1 MSKKYLAKILAR
13 DLNGLNLISL
23 YCHKSILKIS
33 DIKFLKKNKIFL
45 LSLQR
50 NSIKAKNKNKVLSIC
65 KFEFIDQAKSKNI
78 NQYSSKKNLSLLA
91 IDTIKTKNGF
101 EFNLLFS
108 NNGFITLS
116 SEIIEVTLE
125 DLKEIK
131 WLIDWTQIVKIF
143 KRI

>member
-23 YCHKSILKIS
+23 YCHKSILKVS

-65 KFEFIDQAKSKNI
+65 KFEFIDQARSKNI
-78 NQYSSKKNLSLLA
+78 NQYLSKKNLSLLA
-91 IDTIKTKNGF
+91 IDTIKTKNGY

-108 NNGFITLS
+108 NNGFITLF

-131 WLIDWTQIVKIF
+131 NDL
-143 KRI
+143 

>member
-23 YCHKSILKIS
+23 YCHKSILKVS

-65 KFEFIDQAKSKNI
+65 KFEFIDQARSKNI
-78 NQYSSKKNLSLLA
+78 NQYSPKKNLSLLA
-91 IDTIKTKNGF
+91 IDTIKTKKGF

-125 DLKEIK
+125 DLKEIRND
-131 WLIDWTQIVKIF
+131 L
-143 KRI
+143 

>member
-23 YCHKSILKIS
+23 YCYKSKLKTS

-45 LSLQR
+45 LSLER
-50 NSIKAKNKNKVLSIC
+50 NSIKAENKKKILSIC
-65 KFEFIDQAKSKNI
+65 KFEFIDNAKSKNI
-78 NQYSSKKNLSLLA
+78 NQYSIEESLTLLA
-91 IDTIKTKNGF
+91 IDTIKTKTGY

-108 NNGFITLS
+108 DNGFITLS

-131 WLIDWTQIVKIF
+131 K
-143 KRI
+143 

>member
-23 YCHKSILKIS
+23 YCHKSILKVS

-65 KFEFIDQAKSKNI
+65 KFEFIDKARSKNI

-91 IDTIKTKNGF
+91 IDTIKTEKGF

-131 WLIDWTQIVKIF
+131 NDL
-143 KRI
+143 

>member
-33 DIKFLKKNKIFL
+33 DIKFLKENKIFL

-50 NSIKAKNKNKVLSIC
+50 NSIKTKNKNKVLSIC
-65 KFEFIDQAKSKNI
+65 KFEFIDQARSKNI
-78 NQYSSKKNLSLLA
+78 NQCSSKKNLSLLA
-91 IDTIKTKNGF
+91 IDTIKTKKGF

-108 NNGFITLS
+108 NNSFITLS

-125 DLKEIK
+125 DLKEIEND
-131 WLIDWTQIVKIF
+131 L
-143 KRI
+143 

>member
-23 YCHKSILKIS
+23 YCHKAKLKIS

-45 LSLQR
+45 LSIER
-50 NSIKAKNKNKVLSIC
+50 NSIKAENKNKVLSIC

-78 NQYSSKKNLSLLA
+78 NQNSLEKNLLLLA
-91 IDTIKTKNGF
+91 IDTIKTKKGY

-108 NNGFITLS
+108 NNSFITLI

-131 WLIDWTQIVKIF
+131 NDL
-143 KRI
+143 

>member
-33 DIKFLKKNKIFL
+33 DIKFLKENKIFL

-50 NSIKAKNKNKVLSIC
+50 NSIKTKNKNKVLSIC

-78 NQYSSKKNLSLLA
+78 NQYSLKKDLSLLA
-91 IDTIKTKNGF
+91 IDTIKTKKGF

-125 DLKEIK
+125 DLKEI
-131 WLIDWTQIVKIF
+131 
-143 KRI
+143 

>member
-33 DIKFLKKNKIFL
+33 DIKFLKENKIFL

-50 NSIKAKNKNKVLSIC
+50 NSIKTKNKNKVLSIC
-65 KFEFIDQAKSKNI
+65 KFEFIDQARSKNI
-78 NQYSSKKNLSLLA
+78 NQYLSEKNLSLLA

-131 WLIDWTQIVKIF
+131 NDL
-143 KRI
+143 

>member
-23 YCHKSILKIS
+23 YCHKSKLKIS

-45 LSLQR
+45 MSLER
-50 NSIKAKNKNKVLSIC
+50 NSIKAGNDKKVLSIC
-65 KFEFIDQAKSKNI
+65 RFEFIDSAKSKNI
-78 NQYSSKKNLSLLA
+78 NQYSIKKSLFLLA
-91 IDTIKTKNGF
+91 IDTIKTKKGY

-131 WLIDWTQIVKIF
+131 NDL
-143 KRI
+143 

>member
-33 DIKFLKKNKIFL
+33 DIKFLKENKIFL

-50 NSIKAKNKNKVLSIC
+50 NSIKTKNKNKVLSIC

-78 NQYSSKKNLSLLA
+78 NQYSLKKDLSLLA
-91 IDTIKTKNGF
+91 IDTIKTKKGF

-108 NNGFITLS
+108 NNGYITLS

-131 WLIDWTQIVKIF
+131 NDL
-143 KRI
+143 

>member
-33 DIKFLKKNKIFL
+33 DIKFLKENKIFL

-50 NSIKAKNKNKVLSIC
+50 NSIKTKNKNKVLSIC

-78 NQYSSKKNLSLLA
+78 NQYSLKEDLSLLA
-91 IDTIKTKNGF
+91 IDTIKTKKGF

-131 WLIDWTQIVKIF
+131 NDL
-143 KRI
+143 

>member
-23 YCHKSILKIS
+23 YCHKSILKVS

-50 NSIKAKNKNKVLSIC
+50 NSIKGKNKNKVLSIC
-65 KFEFIDQAKSKNI
+65 KFEFIDQARSKNI

-91 IDTIKTKNGF
+91 IDTIKTKKGF

-131 WLIDWTQIVKIF
+131 NDL
-143 KRI
+143 

>member
-23 YCHKSILKIS
+23 YCHKSILKVS

-50 NSIKAKNKNKVLSIC
+50 NSNKAKNKNKVLSIC
-65 KFEFIDQAKSKNI
+65 KFEFIDQARSKNI

-91 IDTIKTKNGF
+91 IDTIKTKKGF

-131 WLIDWTQIVKIF
+131 NDL
-143 KRI
+143 

>member
-33 DIKFLKKNKIFL
+33 DIKFLKENKIFL

-50 NSIKAKNKNKVLSIC
+50 NSIKTKNKNKVLSIC

-78 NQYSSKKNLSLLA
+78 NQYSLKKDLSLLA
-91 IDTIKTKNGF
+91 IDTIKTKKGF

-131 WLIDWTQIVKIF
+131 DDL
-143 KRI
+143 

>member
-23 YCHKSILKIS
+23 YCHKSILKVS

-65 KFEFIDQAKSKNI
+65 KFEFIDQARSKNI

-91 IDTIKTKNGF
+91 IDTLSLIHGY

-131 WLIDWTQIVKIF
+131 NDL
-143 KRI
+143 

>member
-33 DIKFLKKNKIFL
+33 DIKYLKKNKIFL

-65 KFEFIDQAKSKNI
+65 KFEFIDQARSKNI
-78 NQYSSKKNLSLLA
+78 NQYSSKKKLSLLA
-91 IDTIKTKNGF
+91 IDTIKTKKGF

-131 WLIDWTQIVKIF
+131 NDL
-143 KRI
+143 

>member
-23 YCHKSILKIS
+23 YCHKSILKVS

-50 NSIKAKNKNKVLSIC
+50 NSIKAKNKKKIMSIC

-78 NQYSSKKNLSLLA
+78 NQYSSKKSLSLLA
-91 IDTIKTKNGF
+91 IDTIKTKKGY

-108 NNGFITLS
+108 NNGFITLN

-125 DLKEIK
+125 DLREIK
-131 WLIDWTQIVKIF
+131 NDL
-143 KRI
+143 

>member
-33 DIKFLKKNKIFL
+33 DIKFLKENKIFL

-50 NSIKAKNKNKVLSIC
+50 NSIKMKNKNKVLSIC

-78 NQYSSKKNLSLLA
+78 NQYSSKKDLFLLA
-91 IDTIKTKNGF
+91 IDTIKTKKGF

-131 WLIDWTQIVKIF
+131 NDL
-143 KRI
+143 

>member
-1 MSKKYLAKILAR
+1 MTKKYLAKILAR
-13 DLNGLNLISL
+13 DLIGLNLISL
-23 YCHKSILKIS
+23 YCYKSTLKVS

-65 KFEFIDQAKSKNI
+65 KFEFIDQARSKNI

-91 IDTIKTKNGF
+91 IDTIKTKKGF

-108 NNGFITLS
+108 NNSFITLS

-131 WLIDWTQIVKIF
+131 NDL
-143 KRI
+143 

>member
-23 YCHKSILKIS
+23 YCHRSILKIS
-33 DIKFLKKNKIFL
+33 DIKFLKENKIFL

-50 NSIKAKNKNKVLSIC
+50 NSIKTKNKNKVLSIC
-65 KFEFIDQAKSKNI
+65 KFEFIDQARSKNI

-91 IDTIKTKNGF
+91 IDTIKTKKGY

-108 NNGFITLS
+108 NNGFITLF

-131 WLIDWTQIVKIF
+131 NDL
-143 KRI
+143 

>member
-23 YCHKSILKIS
+23 YCHKSILKVS

-65 KFEFIDQAKSKNI
+65 KFEFIDQARSKNI
-78 NQYSSKKNLSLLA
+78 NQYSSKKNLLLLA
-91 IDTIKTKNGF
+91 IDTIKTKKGF

-131 WLIDWTQIVKIF
+131 NDL
-143 KRI
+143 

>member
-23 YCHKSILKIS
+23 YCHKSILKVS

-50 NSIKAKNKNKVLSIC
+50 NSIKAKNKNRVLSIC

-108 NNGFITLS
+108 NNSFITLS

-131 WLIDWTQIVKIF
+131 NDL
-143 KRI
+143 

>member
-23 YCHKSILKIS
+23 YCYKSILKVS

-65 KFEFIDQAKSKNI
+65 KFEFIDQARSKNI
-78 NQYSSKKNLSLLA
+78 NQYSSKNNFLAFSLSLA
-91 IDTIKTKNGF
+91 NDTKGPKRG
-101 EFNLLFS
+101 NL
-108 NNGFITLS
+108 G
-116 SEIIEVTLE
+116 EI
-125 DLKEIK
+125 
-131 WLIDWTQIVKIF
+131 
-143 KRI
+143 

>member
-23 YCHKSILKIS
+23 YCHKSILKVS

-65 KFEFIDQAKSKNI
+65 KFEFIDQARSKNI
-78 NQYSSKKNLSLLA
+78 NQYSLKKDLSLLA
-91 IDTIKTKNGF
+91 IDTIKTKKGF

-108 NNGFITLS
+108 NNSFITLS

-131 WLIDWTQIVKIF
+131 NDL
-143 KRI
+143 

>member
-23 YCHKSILKIS
+23 YCYKSKLKIS

-45 LSLQR
+45 LSLER
-50 NSIKAKNKNKVLSIC
+50 NSIKAENKKKILSIC
-65 KFEFIDQAKSKNI
+65 KFEFIDNAKSKNI
-78 NQYSSKKNLSLLA
+78 NQYSIEESLTLLA
-91 IDTIKTKNGF
+91 IDTIKTKKGY

-108 NNGFITLS
+108 DNGFITLS

-131 WLIDWTQIVKIF
+131 K
-143 KRI
+143 

>member
-23 YCHKSILKIS
+23 YCHRSILKIS
-33 DIKFLKKNKIFL
+33 DIKFLKENKIFL

-50 NSIKAKNKNKVLSIC
+50 NSIKTKNKNKVLSIC

-78 NQYSSKKNLSLLA
+78 NQYSLKKDLSLLA
-91 IDTIKTKNGF
+91 IDTIKTKKGF

-108 NNGFITLS
+108 NYGFITLS

-131 WLIDWTQIVKIF
+131 NDL
-143 KRI
+143 

>member
-33 DIKFLKKNKIFL
+33 DIKFLKENKIFL

-50 NSIKAKNKNKVLSIC
+50 NSIKTKNKNKVLSIC

-78 NQYSSKKNLSLLA
+78 NQYSSKKNLSLLG

-131 WLIDWTQIVKIF
+131 NDL
-143 KRI
+143 

>member
-23 YCHKSILKIS
+23 YCHKSILKVS

-65 KFEFIDQAKSKNI
+65 KFEFIDQARSKNI
-78 NQYSSKKNLSLLA
+78 IQYSSKKNLSLLA

-131 WLIDWTQIVKIF
+131 NDL
-143 KRI
+143 

>member
-23 YCHKSILKIS
+23 YCHKSILKVS
-33 DIKFLKKNKIFL
+33 EIKFLKKNRIFL
-45 LSLQR
+45 LSLER
-50 NSIKAKNKNKVLSIC
+50 SSIKSKNKYKVLSIC
-65 KFEFIDQAKSKNI
+65 KFEFIDWAKSKNI
-78 NQYSSKKNLSLLA
+78 NQYLSEKSLSLLA
-91 IDTIKTKNGF
+91 IDTIKTKKGY

-131 WLIDWTQIVKIF
+131 NDL
-143 KRI
+143 

>member
-13 DLNGLNLISL
+13 DINGLNIISL
-23 YCHKSILKIS
+23 HIHKAIVKIS
-33 DIKFLKKNKIFL
+33 EIKYLKENKMFII
-45 LSLQR
+45 SMKR
-50 NSIKAKNKNKVLSIC
+50 NSVKEENKKVLSVC
-65 KFEFIDQAKSKNI
+65 KFEFIDQARSKNI
-78 NQYSSKKNLSLLA
+78 NQHSSKKNLSLLA

-131 WLIDWTQIVKIF
+131 
-143 KRI
+143 

>member
-33 DIKFLKKNKIFL
+33 DIKFLKENKIFL

-50 NSIKAKNKNKVLSIC
+50 NSIKTKNKNKVLSIC
-65 KFEFIDQAKSKNI
+65 KFEFIDQARAKNI

-91 IDTIKTKNGF
+91 IDTIKTKKGY

-131 WLIDWTQIVKIF
+131 NDL
-143 KRI
+143 

>member
-23 YCHKSILKIS
+23 YCHKAKLKIS

-45 LSLQR
+45 LSLER
-50 NSIKAKNKNKVLSIC
+50 ESIKTGNNNKVLSIC
-65 KFEFIDQAKSKNI
+65 KFEFIDQARSKNI
-78 NQYSSKKNLSLLA
+78 NQYSIEKSLSLLA
-91 IDTIKTKNGF
+91 IDSIKTKKGY
-101 EFNLLFS
+101 EFNLLFT
-108 NNGFITLS
+108 NNGFITLF

-131 WLIDWTQIVKIF
+131 NDY
-143 KRI
+143 

>member
-1 MSKKYLAKILAR
+1 MSKNYLAKILAR

-23 YCHKSILKIS
+23 YCHKSNLKVS

-65 KFEFIDQAKSKNI
+65 KFEFIDQARSKNI
-78 NQYSSKKNLSLLA
+78 NQYSSKKNLLLLA
-91 IDTIKTKNGF
+91 IDTIKTKKGF

-131 WLIDWTQIVKIF
+131 NDL
-143 KRI
+143 

>member
-23 YCHKSILKIS
+23 YCHKSILKVS
-33 DIKFLKKNKIFL
+33 DIKFLKQNKIFL

-65 KFEFIDQAKSKNI
+65 KFEFIDQARSKNI
-78 NQYSSKKNLSLLA
+78 NQYSLKKNLSLLA
-91 IDTIKTKNGF
+91 IDTIKTKKGF

-131 WLIDWTQIVKIF
+131 ND
-143 KRI
+143 